1 MKKISILLICIVFL
15 QTTIACAQ
23 GDPLIEKVAQ
33 KLASVN
39 DYVAEGIMKTDVSF
53 IKASLGKV
61 KVYFKKPNL
70 LKVRK
75 EGGIS
80 LLPKGGVSLT
90 LNTLLNTK
98 QYTAIQAGNQ
108 VLNGKSLRVI
118 KLIPNDDRLDW
129 VISTLWIDPVDA
141 LVYKTAT
148 TTKESGSYEISMEYG
163 AYAQYG
169 LASKIIF
176 SFNTKDYKK
185 ITESWIFI
193 SQSEA
198 REFCVQPMREQRNC
212 VYSKARDQAN
222 SAKIQKCPLW
232 ISRSSDRDCR
242 YPAQKFPA
250 QC

>member
-1 MKKISILLICIVFL
+1 MKKIITLLICIVFF

-176 SFNTKDYKK
+176 SFNTKDYKLPNG
-185 ITESWIFI
+185 ITLEFGDEEPVSKQQLLKNKKGSIEIRYTRYTINKGIPPHIF
-193 SQSEA
+193 
-198 REFCVQPMREQRNC
+198 
-212 VYSKARDQAN
+212 
-222 SAKIQKCPLW
+222 
-232 ISRSSDRDCR
+232 
-242 YPAQKFPA
+242 
-250 QC
+250 

>member
-1 MKKISILLICIVFL
+1 MKKISILLFCIVFL
-15 QTTIACAQ
+15 QTTRACAQ
-23 GDPLIEKVAQ
+23 GDPLIEKVTQ
-33 KLASVN
+33 KLATVN

-98 QYTAIQAGNQ
+98 QYTAIQAGTQ

-129 VISTLWIDPVDA
+129 VITTLWIDPVDA

-176 SFNTKDYKK
+176 SFNTKDYKLPNG
-185 ITESWIFI
+185 ITLEFGDDEPVSKQQLLKNKKGSIEIRYTRYTINKGIPPHIF
-193 SQSEA
+193 
-198 REFCVQPMREQRNC
+198 
-212 VYSKARDQAN
+212 
-222 SAKIQKCPLW
+222 
-232 ISRSSDRDCR
+232 
-242 YPAQKFPA
+242 
-250 QC
+250 

>member
-1 MKKISILLICIVFL
+1 
-15 QTTIACAQ
+15 
-23 GDPLIEKVAQ
+23 
-33 KLASVN
+33 LATVN

-98 QYTAIQAGNQ
+98 QYTAIQAGTQ

-118 KLIPNDDRLDW
+118 KLIPNDERLDW

-176 SFNTKDYKK
+176 SFNTKDYKLPNG
-185 ITESWIFI
+185 ITLEFGDEEPVSKQQLLKNKKGSIEIRYTRYTINKGIPPHIF
-193 SQSEA
+193 
-198 REFCVQPMREQRNC
+198 
-212 VYSKARDQAN
+212 
-222 SAKIQKCPLW
+222 
-232 ISRSSDRDCR
+232 
-242 YPAQKFPA
+242 
-250 QC
+250 

>member
-98 QYTAIQAGNQ
+98 QYTAIQAGTQ

-176 SFNTKDYKK
+176 SFNTKDYKLPNG
-185 ITESWIFI
+185 ITLEFGDEEPVSKQQLLKNKKGSIEIRYTRYTINKGIPPHIF
-193 SQSEA
+193 
-198 REFCVQPMREQRNC
+198 
-212 VYSKARDQAN
+212 YT
-222 SAKIQKCPLW
+222 L
-232 ISRSSDRDCR
+232 
-242 YPAQKFPA
+242 
-250 QC
+250 

>member
-1 MKKISILLICIVFL
+1 MKKISILLFCIVFL
-15 QTTIACAQ
+15 QNSKSNAQ

-33 KLASVN
+33 KLATVN
-39 DYVAEGIMKTDVSF
+39 NYVAEGIMKTDVSF

-61 KVYFKKPNL
+61 KVYFMKPNL

-98 QYTAIQAGNQ
+98 QYTAIQAGTQ

-129 VISTLWIDPVDA
+129 VISTLWIDPTDA

-176 SFNTKDYKK
+176 SFNTKDYKLPNG
-185 ITESWIFI
+185 ITLEFGDDKPVSKQQLLKNKKGSIEIRYTHYTINKGIPPHIF
-193 SQSEA
+193 
-198 REFCVQPMREQRNC
+198 
-212 VYSKARDQAN
+212 
-222 SAKIQKCPLW
+222 
-232 ISRSSDRDCR
+232 
-242 YPAQKFPA
+242 
-250 QC
+250 

>member
-1 MKKISILLICIVFL
+1 MKKISILLFCIVFL
-15 QTTIACAQ
+15 QTTKANAQ

-98 QYTAIQAGNQ
+98 QYTAIQAGTQ

-176 SFNTKDYKK
+176 SFNTKDYKLPNG
-185 ITESWIFI
+185 ITLEFGDEEPVSKQQLLKNKKGSIEIRYTRYTINKGIPPHIF
-193 SQSEA
+193 
-198 REFCVQPMREQRNC
+198 
-212 VYSKARDQAN
+212 
-222 SAKIQKCPLW
+222 
-232 ISRSSDRDCR
+232 
-242 YPAQKFPA
+242 
-250 QC
+250 